1 MVNNAGSDGVLGPI
15 DETPAQEID
24 NTISVPFRSVANG
37 IKHAARVMRTQ
48 RSGTI
53 INTASVAGF
62 FTGYPGGDK
71 TKHGVSR

>member
-24 NTISVPFRSVANG
+24 NTISVLFRVAIW
-37 IKHAARVMRTQ
+37 IKHAARVMRAQ

-53 INTASVAGF
+53 INTASVAGL
-62 FTGYPGGDK
+62 FTGYPRGDK